1 MSGARV
7 QSIEVLGVAKVALVD
22 LKDRLGTG
30 LSEATSDLERFAQWL
45 EQEQPRL
52 LASQLRRQED
62 AVVMAKSALYRKGM
76 VVSSKDSKPS
86 VVDEKKAL
94 QRAIER
100 AEDTRR
106 RLAAVKKWA
115 VAFQRELLLFKGAVG
130 GLQGAIDHD
139 LPLAIATVSRMAIS
153 LERYV
158 SEQAPD
164 VERLFG
170 EAQAQAAAALEVGAA
185 GAMRRGGVDGV
196 EPAAGAAQK
205 PAPGPTSAP
214 RTEPG
219 NP

>member
-30 LSEATSDLERFAQWL
+30 LSEAASDLARFAQWL

-94 QRAIER
+94 QRAIEK

-115 VAFQRELLLFKGAVG
+115 IAFQRELLLFKGAIG
-130 GLQGAIDHD
+130 GLQGAVDHD
-139 LPLAIATVSRMAIS
+139 LPLAIATVSRMAVS

-164 VERLFG
+164 VEKLFG
-170 EAQAQAAAALEVGAA
+170 EAHALASATLDTA
-185 GAMRRGGVDGV
+185 GVPAMKRGGIGRVEDMGGDGD
-196 EPAAGAAQK
+196 E
-205 PAPGPTSAP
+205 PGPP
-214 RTEPG
+214 PEQGKP
-219 NP
+219 